1 MFQII
6 NEVKEVIENFI
17 ADEDKSVMII
27 QDTLEESPLLLKVF
41 GIVEESEESNDIFL
55 SFGDEFQ
62 DTRRFVE
69 AIIENQK
76 LQIEAL
82 NIELEK
88 VEREKIAE
96 IPINLLERDK
106 PSNARLELLF
116 KHIRKNVEP
125 ERRVIWVFHPLQ
137 DVEKDTFYADLF
149 EYISQRIFTDE
160 INFTKI
166 IVRDTPTKILQERL
180 AKHKQVFVYQP
191 KISHKDIFKK
201 IEESA
206 KSKDTPNEEKAQ
218 SIMLL
223 AGIDIAERRYEKALS
238 RNRQVLNYYEKTK
251 QKPQQSIV
259 QNNIGDVFYVQGK
272 YAEAQ
277 AEYEKAILIAVE
289 EKSQPLVLYQSVNL
303 GNSLFMQQKYD
314 EAFIYYDSAAKL
326 AEVNQTLPLRIQAL
340 EKCGDTKKSQEK
352 IDEAIEIWGKTAEI
366 CRQNKYKFGLVG
378 ILERLTQA
386 FEEKNDGANHRSS
399 KKELEQIKQDLRE
412 INPHLVND

>member
-41 GIVEESEESNDIFL
+41 GIIEESEESNDIFL

-88 VEREKIAE
+88 IGREKIAE
-96 IPINLLERDK
+96 IPKNLLERDK

-166 IVRDTPTKILQERL
+166 IVRDTPTKILQNRL
-180 AKHKQVFVYQP
+180 GKHKQVSVYQP

-303 GNSLFMQQKYD
+303 GNSLFM
-314 EAFIYYDSAAKL
+314 
-326 AEVNQTLPLRIQAL
+326 
-340 EKCGDTKKSQEK
+340 
-352 IDEAIEIWGKTAEI
+352 
-366 CRQNKYKFGLVG
+366 
-378 ILERLTQA
+378 
-386 FEEKNDGANHRSS
+386 
-399 KKELEQIKQDLRE
+399 
-412 INPHLVND
+412 